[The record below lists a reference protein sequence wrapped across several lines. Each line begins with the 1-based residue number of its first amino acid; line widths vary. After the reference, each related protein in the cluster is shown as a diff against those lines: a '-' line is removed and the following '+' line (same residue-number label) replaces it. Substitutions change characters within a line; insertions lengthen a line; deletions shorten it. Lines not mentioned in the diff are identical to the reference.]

1 MAALLRVL
9 KLISREENALKPHQL
24 MTRSDHEVELLGSD
38 KAGFIA
44 MGIIALV
51 SWISSLALLSFLT
64 YRFLFWQRYYKR
76 PLAENQYVVLI
87 YNLLLVDLQ
96 QASAFLICLHW
107 ATRDS
112 VNFPSAACVLQGW
125 WIQIADPG
133 SGLFVLAIAVH
144 TADVVLR
151 GRQLPFKGFVA
162 CVCALW
168 AFIIMLGLIPVGMFT
183 SDTFV
188 VSEAGWVRLSPLDL
202 INICILIT
210 WQQCWLSQEY
220 ETERLWVH
228 YLWIFISEFGTVV
241 LYGFLFVYLRR
252 RMKQTS
258 MLRQQHQDNLKRL
271 NRVVV
276 YMVIYPFVYL
286 VLSLPL
292 AAGRMA
298 TARHVA
304 PSKAYFA
311 VAGSLMALS
320 GFMDVAV
327 YTLTRRH
334 LLIETDS
341 SANDNAY
348 AYTDTK
354 GFQTHISTTGGK
366 EKKFRVGN
374 KMRRGLQTVESIND
388 TVHDDR
394 DDSTEDIMRKGDME
408 MGNLAHG
415 AVYQETT
422 IEISSEPVE
431 PADQLKQQ
439 QQHQL
444 PRLD

>member
-1 MAALLRVL
+1 M
-9 KLISREENALKPHQL
+9 
-24 MTRSDHEVELLGSD
+24 
-38 KAGFIA
+38 
-44 MGIIALV
+44 
-51 SWISSLALLSFLT
+51 
-64 YRFLFWQRYYKR
+64 
-76 PLAENQYVVLI
+76 
-87 YNLLLVDLQ
+87 
-96 QASAFLICLHW
+96 
-107 ATRDS
+107 
-112 VNFPSAACVLQGW
+112 
-125 WIQIADPG
+125 
-133 SGLFVLAIAVH
+133 
-144 TADVVLR
+144 
-151 GRQLPFKGFVA
+151 
-162 CVCALW
+162 
-168 AFIIMLGLIPVGMFT
+168 
-183 SDTFV
+183 
-188 VSEAGWVRLSPLDL
+188 
-202 INICILIT
+202 
-210 WQQCWLSQEY
+210 SQDY

-252 RMKQTS
+252 RMKQAS
-258 MLRQQHQDNLKRL
+258 VLRQQHQDNLKRL

-276 YMVIYPFVYL
+276 YMVIYPFAYV

-304 PSKAYFA
+304 PSKTYFA

-320 GFMDVAV
+320 GFVDVAV

-334 LLIETDS
+334 LLIETDA

-348 AYTDTK
+348 IYTDTK

-374 KMRRGLQTVESIND
+374 KMRRGLQTVESANG
-388 TVHDDR
+388 TVNDDR

-415 AVYQETT
+415 GVYQETT

-439 QQHQL
+439 QHHPL
-444 PRLD
+444 PHLE

>member
-9 KLISREENALKPHQL
+9 NLISREENALKPHKL
-24 MTRSDHEVELLGSD
+24 MARSDHEVELLGSD

-44 MGIIALV
+44 MGVIALI

-64 YRFLFWQRYYKR
+64 YRFLFWQRYYRR

-144 TADVVLR
+144 TANVVLR

-168 AFIIMLGLIPVGMFT
+168 VFIIMLGLIPVGMFT

-188 VSEAGWVRLSPLDL
+188 VSEAGW
-202 INICILIT
+202 
-210 WQQCWLSQEY
+210 CWLSSEY
-220 ETERLWVH
+220 ETERLWAH

-241 LYGFLFVYLRR
+241 LYGFLFLYLRR
-252 RMKQTS
+252 RMKQAS

-311 VAGSLMALS
+311 VAGSLMAFS
-320 GFMDVAV
+320 GFIDVAV

-341 SANDNAY
+341 SSNDNTY

-388 TVHDDR
+388 RVHDDR
-394 DDSTEDIMRKGDME
+394 EDSTEDIMRKGDME

-415 AVYQETT
+415 GVYQETT

-439 QQHQL
+439 QQYQL

>member
-1 MAALLRVL
+1 
-9 KLISREENALKPHQL
+9 
-24 MTRSDHEVELLGSD
+24 
-38 KAGFIA
+38 
-44 MGIIALV
+44 
-51 SWISSLALLSFLT
+51 
-64 YRFLFWQRYYKR
+64 
-76 PLAENQYVVLI
+76 
-87 YNLLLVDLQ
+87 
-96 QASAFLICLHW
+96 
-107 ATRDS
+107 
-112 VNFPSAACVLQGW
+112 
-125 WIQIADPG
+125 
-133 SGLFVLAIAVH
+133 
-144 TADVVLR
+144 
-151 GRQLPFKGFVA
+151 
-162 CVCALW
+162 
-168 AFIIMLGLIPVGMFT
+168 
-183 SDTFV
+183 
-188 VSEAGWVRLSPLDL
+188 
-202 INICILIT
+202 
-210 WQQCWLSQEY
+210 
-220 ETERLWVH
+220 
-228 YLWIFISEFGTVV
+228 
-241 LYGFLFVYLRR
+241 
-252 RMKQTS
+252 

-276 YMVIYPFVYL
+276 YMVIYPFVYV

-304 PSKAYFA
+304 PSKTYFA

-334 LLIETDS
+334 LLIETDAS
-341 SANDNAY
+341 GNDNAY

-374 KMRRGLQTVESIND
+374 KMRRGLQTVESAND
-388 TVHDDR
+388 TVNDDR

-415 AVYQETT
+415 GVYQETT

-444 PRLD
+444 PHLE